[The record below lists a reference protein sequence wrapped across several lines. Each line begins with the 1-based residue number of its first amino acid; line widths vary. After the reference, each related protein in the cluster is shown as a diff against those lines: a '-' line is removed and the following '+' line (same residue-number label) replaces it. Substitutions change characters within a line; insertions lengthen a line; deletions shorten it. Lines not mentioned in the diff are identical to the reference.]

1 MNLDRCY
8 NPYDPCR
15 RLVRRAWTNLQL
27 DGTRVALVCSGPR
40 IRPELVA
47 QIRHEAK
54 RLRCQL
60 IVESA
65 PRMRKAYYVLSAT
78 DGASDH
84 EIRTA
89 ISQGLEVAVGPS
101 NDLKLQQP

>member
-1 MNLDRCY
+1 LNLDRCY

-60 IVESA
+60 LVERA
-65 PRMRKAYYVLSAT
+65 PRMGKAYYVLSSS

-89 ISQGLEVAVGPS
+89 IAQGLEETVTPQR
-101 NDLKLQQP
+101 DLKLQ